1 MCILSKMDYGC
12 TPLPICWPLC
22 KSGGKIMKQST
33 IQEIYAVR
41 LFMFGNIFEVKT
53 FNSYNYALDWA
64 MANLQ
69 NSDWDIKKVRQ

>member
-1 MCILSKMDYGC
+1 MCHPSLMQVTDLHTRK
-12 TPLPICWPLC
+12 
-22 KSGGKIMKQST
+22 GKKMKQAT
-33 IQEIYAVR
+33 VQEIYAVR

-64 MANLQ
+64 IANLE

>member
-1 MCILSKMDYGC
+1 VFA
-12 TPLPICWPLC
+12 LC
-22 KSGGKIMKQST
+22 HPSLIEVTGFDTRKGKKMKQAT
-33 IQEIYAVR
+33 VQEIYAVR

-64 MANLQ
+64 IANLE

>member
-1 MCILSKMDYGC
+1 
-12 TPLPICWPLC
+12 
-22 KSGGKIMKQST
+22 MKQST